1 MKSRKEYLAD
11 MKNQAETIQLF
22 IDTERKLGS
31 STKKKSKGTTKK
43 RDKSAPLNSDVV
55 EVEGSGDFS
64 LQALSTPSLA
74 KSETLVG
81 LAEEASPSID
91 ESKELRELEEQFSM
105 ANLQRTS
112 GDSSSKQNNTG
123 RQNVPDIEKDLEVE
137 DFY

>member
-1 MKSRKEYLAD
+1 

-31 STKKKSKGTTKK
+31 STKKKTKATTKK
-43 RDKSAPLNSDVV
+43 RDKSAPLNSDVGD
-55 EVEGSGDFS
+55 VEGSGDFS
-64 LQALSTPSLA
+64 LQPLSTPSLA

-81 LAEEASPSID
+81 LAEEDSPSID
-91 ESKELRELEEQFSM
+91 ETKELRELEEQFSM

-112 GDSSSKQNNTG
+112 GDSSSNQNNNG